1 MIDVYVLDKNL
12 DPVGVVDAYRS
23 LIWAVR
29 YSEIGDC
36 EVYLPANT
44 TTIQMLA
51 IGRYLVR
58 LDDDMVC
65 RIIKIEITTDAENG
79 NYMTVTGRDTKG
91 FLDQRI
97 VWGTLTSSGKAENL
111 ARKLVNSTMINPTS
125 TGRAMRKENNELLFK
140 LGASAGFVERVVA
153 QISYQNVGEKV
164 REICAS
170 YGWGY
175 KVTEDNGQL
184 AFSVYKGTDR
194 RDSVIFSDAYEN
206 LASTS
211 YKIDRSNMGN
221 VALVA
226 GEGEGARRSRAYY
239 GSAAG
244 VDRYEDYVD
253 AKDLSREITYGELT
267 ESYPTTA
274 DGGQGYIVR
283 YESGYHYV
291 MHVLDVP
298 IIGAWHLTWLQSNY
312 PNGQIVTVDG
322 VECYEVTE
330 TSIATF
336 DTQTPDA
343 ETIVELEYII
353 YVQYLL
359 SRGVEALEE
368 FGEETVFEGSIIPDV
383 TFVYKQDYFLGDIV
397 TVENEFGISRAA
409 RIVEIIEVDDE
420 NGRRIEPK
428 FEYIEKGVSYG

>member
-12 DPVGVVDAYRS
+12 EPLGVVDAYRS

-29 YSEIGDC
+29 YSECGDC

-44 TTIQMLA
+44 TTIQMLTV
-51 IGRYLVR
+51 GRYLVR

-65 RIIKIEITTDAENG
+65 RIIKIEITIDVENG
-79 NYMTVTGRDTKG
+79 NYMTVTGRDAKS

-111 ARKLVNSTMINPTS
+111 TRKLVNTTMINPTGA
-125 TGRAMRKENNELLFK
+125 GRAMRKENNELLFK
-140 LGASAGFVERVVA
+140 LGASAGFTERVVA

-184 AFSVYKGTDR
+184 AFAVYKGTDR

-239 GSAAG
+239 GSADG
-244 VDRYEDYVD
+244 VDRYEEYVD

-274 DGGQGYIVR
+274 DGGQGYIVH
-283 YESGYHYV
+283 YGAGYHYV

-298 IIGAWHLTWLQSNY
+298 IIGAWHLTWLQGSY
-312 PNGQIVTVDG
+312 PNGQVVTVDG

-330 TSIATF
+330 TSIAIF

-343 ETIVELEYII
+343 DTVVELEYII
-353 YVQYLL
+353 YLQYLL

-368 FGEETVFEGSIIPDV
+368 FGEETVFEGSVIPDV

-428 FEYIEKGVSYG
+428 FEYIEKE

>member
-1 MIDVYVLDKNL
+1 MVDVYVLNKNL
-12 DPVGVVDAYRS
+12 EPLGVVDAYRS

-29 YSEIGDC
+29 YNECGDC

-44 TTIQMLA
+44 TTIEMLT

-58 LDDDMVC
+58 LDDDLVC
-65 RIIKIEITTDAENG
+65 RIVKVEITTDVENG
-79 NYMTVTGRDTKG
+79 NYMTVTGRDAKS

-111 ARKLVNSTMINPTS
+111 ARKLVNTTMISPTS
-125 TGRAMRKENNELLFK
+125 AGRAIRKENNELLFK
-140 LGASAGFVERVVA
+140 LGTSAGFTERVVA

-175 KVTEDNGQL
+175 KVAEDNGQL
-184 AFSVYKGTDR
+184 AFTVYKGTDR
-194 RDSVIFSDAYEN
+194 RNGVIFSDYYEN

-244 VDRYEDYVD
+244 VDRYEEYVD

-274 DGGQGYIVR
+274 DGGQGYIVHFG
-283 YESGYHYV
+283 SGYHYV

-298 IIGAWHLTWLQSNY
+298 IIGAWHLTWLQGSY
-312 PNGQIVTVDG
+312 RNGQVVTVDG

-330 TSIATF
+330 TSIAIF

-353 YVQYLL
+353 YLQYLL

-368 FGEETVFEGSIIPDV
+368 FGEETVFEGSVIPDV

-428 FEYIEKGVSYG
+428 FEYIEKE